1 MIVMNSNPRILL
13 VDDESD
19 ITFSISIGLED
30 GGFEVHTFNN
40 PLKALSNFKSG
51 LYTLAIIDVKM
62 PEMNGIDLCKEI
74 RKIDGN
80 VRICF
85 LTAFDSQYEEFRCYS
100 DCFIQKPI
108 TIEDLVTKVKN
119 ELKIN

>member
-1 MIVMNSNPRILL
+1 MNSNPRILL

-51 LYTLAIIDVKM
+51 LYTLAILDVKM

-80 VRICF
+80 VAIC
-85 LTAFDSQYEEFRCYS
+85 LMTAFDSRYEELGRYS
-100 DCFIQKPI
+100 YFFIQKPI
-108 TIEDLVTKVKN
+108 TIEELVNKVKN
-119 ELKIN
+119 ELKVS